1 MLPKPPTPSI
11 QPNKPPSLHPLMEDF
26 VRRGPLTDI
35 AGQLKSI
42 QKAVREQL
50 SIPSWN
56 NQRVRTITSDAAPI
70 PDCDSTDIFII
81 TALAVNTVIGAPTG
95 TPRQAQK
102 LLFRIKDA
110 GVAKTVGWNAIYK
123 GIGLTLI
130 ATTVAGK
137 EFYIGFYYNS
147 TDTKW
152 ECPNAFAQE

>member
-1 MLPKPPTPSI
+1 
-11 QPNKPPSLHPLMEDF
+11 MEDL
-26 VRRGPLTDI
+26 VHRGPFVEI
-35 AGQLKSI
+35 ASQLKKI
-42 QKAVREQL
+42 QKDIRGGF
-50 SIPSWN
+50 SIPAWN
-56 NQRVRTITSDAAPI
+56 NQRIREITSDAAPV
-70 PDCDSTDIFII
+70 PDCDSTDVFII

-95 TPRQAQK
+95 TPRQGQK

-123 GIGLTLI
+123 GIGLTLP

-137 EFYIGFYYNS
+137 ELYIGFYYNS